1 MASNPRVSYK
11 TAQNSPVEPSCRCGQ
26 GQPALGPRLEFSNL
40 SVDRF
45 QKRVVLRQIEYVLL
59 NPRLKLASHE
69 IFANL
74 LQLLLRN
81 QFEPNLIKITEEP
94 RVLERARCHGRILD
108 GQSAPQ
114 QLVTARGVHRVDA
127 EVRPANANAIEKV
140 RRMVATLASVLPRE
154 LQFRAFE
161 KYSQSIGVI
170 VHPPVGFEECS
181 HVVVGEVVGIGVG
194 SRGNAD
200 LPLTH
205 AVGA

>member
-127 EVRPANANAIEKV
+127 EVRPADANAIFWSKGSGRV
-140 RRMVATLASVLPRE
+140 VLGHDPTGGEDQRVPHTGLRDIR
-154 LQFRAFE
+154 LQDQE
-161 KYSQSIGVI
+161 SCI
-170 VHPPVGFEECS
+170 
-181 HVVVGEVVGIGVG
+181 
-194 SRGNAD
+194 
-200 LPLTH
+200 
-205 AVGA
+205 